1 MAKKVKDAQSQ
12 EAGSLRIT
20 LNFPAEQSRK
30 LREQAGTFYIPVTQY
45 IKSII
50 LKHLDQPQ

>member
-1 MAKKVKDAQSQ
+1 MVKKVKGSQSQ

-20 LNFPAEQSRK
+20 LNFPPEQSKK

-45 IKSII
+45 IKSIV
-50 LKHLDQPQ
+50 LKHLDQQ